1 MSDPLALVP
10 LAAAAGGG
18 TINEFETQQLVAAG
32 LTLLQRCAPLVRALS
47 GRRSAILL
55 PTCPA
60 YFIALAASDGRGA
73 VLMDPGASPLD
84 VAAQIQDAD
93 VGAVFTIT
101 PLASRLPND
110 VSRVLL
116 DDAPRSARYVGGG
129 VTRDVDLGSHHGLTI
144 EGDPDAPG
152 RDEEAVIVYTNRPEG
167 PPLRVVLSHRDLIA
181 NARCA
186 AHAAGNAPD
195 DRVLALVPFSSLFG
209 LTVAGVAP
217 LFAGGH
223 VTTMSPFDASLA
235 VQSIGAGRVTEVVG
249 DPGMFSA
256 VLTTW
261 RALDA
266 GKTKNLRLCICSD
279 TSLNA
284 ELQKQWFKTTGVELR
299 DASTV
304 IANELRRQ

>member
-1 MSDPLALVP
+1 MSDPLALLP
-10 LAAAAGGG
+10 LAAAARGG

-55 PTCPA
+55 PTSSA

-73 VLMDPGASPLD
+73 VLVDPGASSLD
-84 VAAQIQDAD
+84 VAAQIRDAD

-101 PLASRLPND
+101 PLASRVPDD
-110 VSRVLL
+110 VPRVLL

-152 RDEEAVIVYTNRPEG
+152 RDEEAVIVYTLGMPG
-167 PPLRVVLSHRDLIA
+167 PPLGVALSHRDLIA
-181 NARCA
+181 NARSA
-186 AHAAGNAPD
+186 VHAATNTPD
-195 DRVLALVPFSSLFG
+195 DHVLALVSFSSLFG
-209 LTVAGVAP
+209 LTMGGVAP

-223 VTTMSPFDASLA
+223 VTTMDRFDALLA
-235 VQSIGAGRVTEVVG
+235 VKIIGAGGVTEVVG

-256 VLTTW
+256 MLATW
-261 RALDA
+261 RAQDA
-266 GKTKNLRLCICSD
+266 DRTKDLRLCICSHAPLD
-279 TSLNA
+279 P
-284 ELQKQWFKTTGVELR
+284 ELQTRWLETTGVELR

-304 IANELRRQ
+304 IASELRRQ